1 MHADVLSFNP
11 IADTT
16 LIEIAPGA
24 NLGGAAY
31 FNAGTTGHTTGY
43 RNRALIQFG
52 LTEAIPAG
60 SIINGV
66 TLTLDVVRQP
76 AADGEPSTFGLH
88 RLFFSWGEG
97 DKMPEF
103 EGSPGLGA
111 PATTGEATW
120 QFRFLE
126 GASWTSPGGEVDHEF
141 AAAPS
146 STAFVYGIGDLVE
159 FESTLNLVADVQAW
173 VNNPESN
180 FGWMLMTEDESVR
193 RSARSF
199 ASSEDGGGGP
209 ILTVDFTPV
218 PEPATLAVLGLAGL
232 AWGYWR
238 RRRV

>member
-1 MHADVLSFNP
+1 MYAEVLTFNP

-16 LIEIAPGA
+16 LIEIAPEA

-31 FNAGTTGHTTGY
+31 FNAGTTGHTSGY

-52 LTEAIPAG
+52 LSEAIPAG

-66 TLTLDVVRQP
+66 TLSLDVIRQP
-76 AADGEPSTFGLH
+76 STDSEPSTFGLH

-120 QFRFLE
+120 LFRFLG
-126 GASWTSPGGEVDHEF
+126 GASWTRPGGEVDHEF

-146 STAFVYGIGDLVE
+146 STAFVYGIGDPVE
-159 FESTLNLVADVQAW
+159 FESTMNLVADVQAW
-173 VNNPESN
+173 VNNPNAN

-199 ASSEDGGGGP
+199 ASSEDSVGGP
-209 ILTVDFTPV
+209 MLTVDFTPV
-218 PEPATLAVLGLAGL
+218 PEPTTLAVLGLAGL
-232 AWGYWR
+232 AWGYRRWR
-238 RRRV
+238 RV